1 MAQKESE
8 LSRLNRRLNTLSI
21 FRSILEDDVV
31 GRLQALIDSIGTGSL
46 EEQLRRYGDFT
57 GALFEAGGNITTYVR
72 TFLQD
77 DMNFY
82 LRNNIS
88 ASFVGDIK
96 TKPKLGA
103 ALSVVMMLIMC
114 VVILINNFITK
125 KTTKWE
131 SR

>member
-57 GALFEAGGNITTYVR
+57 GAGETS
-72 TFLQD
+72 QP
-77 DMNFY
+77 M
-82 LRNNIS
+82 
-88 ASFVGDIK
+88 
-96 TKPKLGA
+96 
-103 ALSVVMMLIMC
+103 SVPSCRM
-114 VVILINNFITK
+114 T
-125 KTTKWE
+125 
-131 SR
+131 

>member
-57 GALFEAGGNITTYVR
+57 GALFEAGET
-72 TFLQD
+72 
-77 DMNFY
+77 
-82 LRNNIS
+82 
-88 ASFVGDIK
+88 
-96 TKPKLGA
+96 
-103 ALSVVMMLIMC
+103 
-114 VVILINNFITK
+114 
-125 KTTKWE
+125 
-131 SR
+131 SRPMSGPSCRMT